1 MTDAFSIKHFGD
13 DATGDPG
20 AHRLAERIKRY
31 WRERGYEVHVRE
43 KRLPFHHSL
52 RIAPLTLESDM
63 INGLP
68 REAFHK
74 QKQGQAA

>member
-1 MTDAFSIKHFGD
+1 MTDRFNERHFGD

-20 AHRLAERIKRY
+20 SHRLAERIKRY
-31 WRERGYEVHVRE
+31 WRERGYEVHVRA

-68 REAFHK
+68 REAF
-74 QKQGQAA
+74 QKQREQAA